1 MESNPSVDP
10 KATLTAQLKK
20 SNTEVLV
27 KKLQKS
33 GLFSQEQLE
42 PILNNREELINE
54 CLALSHFATSRLRM
68 AAPTEGGSDFQN
80 FLKFFAQETVKR
92 DAENAKRDAENAKRD
107 AETAKRDAAT
117 AEQRRIDAAKI
128 EQLNLDREAAE
139 KRYVQE
145 RNEERDRRK
154 EERDRHNEQMELLRQ
169 QFETARRDDKTQTE
183 RAADI
188 LRAETA
194 AHRTSLDENL
204 GIQLKRL
211 GDLIKNTL
219 PRFPRTNIDITMC
232 LEHVQ
237 TLFDQLEIPVKHR
250 SKLLLPHLSEQART
264 LVSTMDPT
272 IQSEWD
278 QFLKQL
284 LLAFRITPAEHL
296 RGIANAK
303 RRNNESFRYFGQ
315 RLFAMYTGYI
325 NSREVKT
332 KEELVELLICDKIK
346 NGMANDLRG
355 YVTNLESQKGWLKLE
370 ELSRVADNLLIDN
383 MSFRASEARAT
394 PTASNKSI
402 FAKSFDFNKPRGN
415 FYPSEGSHL
424 PRNDYA
430 HSVRPQPTNNAK
442 PTNAVT
448 FRSSRPP
455 ARDNAGGGANGRSV
469 SHETSR
475 KTVARVLTEAPQT
488 INAKPE
494 ETLHTVAMRVQ
505 ATIEEEDI
513 DIMDNISKD
522 CVIPIIVNGRHILA
536 KLDTGCQI
544 SVARESIIHNQPIKS
559 VGTIELKSAFGSIVA
574 ASLLEVNIALDKAGT
589 GAKSRMVIAATD
601 NLVDDFLLSSRDY
614 LKLLALCKGEEFG
627 EFNSVSPHSGEAI
640 ERDQVTPTT
649 KPVTLGVPNRTG
661 EIVYD
666 DLDCNKVN
674 KSVLIYNSCF
684 RDVDGNIKES
694 NVTYGRQEHGREV
707 VPTGNLD
714 TIFVDNTCTNNVV
727 IQASVNAV
735 ESVVNDRVTDK
746 YLKGVTYSSNST
758 ETNTFR
764 LEQRADMTLADMF
777 INVDKSGSDYII
789 SPSDG
794 LLYHKMII
802 DKCEDRKSVV

>member
-68 AAPTEGGSDFQN
+68 ATPTEGGSDFQN

-92 DAENAKRDAENAKRD
+92 DAETAKRDAAIAEQRRID
-107 AETAKRDAAT
+107 AAAT

-145 RNEERDRRK
+145 RNEERERENIKRK
-154 EERDRHNEQMELLRQ
+154 EESDRHNEQMELLRQ

-219 PRFPRTNIDITMC
+219 PRFPRSNIDITMW
-232 LEHVQ
+232 LEQVQ

-272 IQSEWD
+272 IQSEWE

-325 NSREVKT
+325 NSREVKDT
-332 KEELVELLICDKIK
+332 
-346 NGMANDLRG
+346 
-355 YVTNLESQKGWLKLE
+355 
-370 ELSRVADNLLIDN
+370 
-383 MSFRASEARAT
+383 
-394 PTASNKSI
+394 
-402 FAKSFDFNKPRGN
+402 
-415 FYPSEGSHL
+415 
-424 PRNDYA
+424 
-430 HSVRPQPTNNAK
+430 K
-442 PTNAVT
+442 PTSCYIN
-448 FRSSRPP
+448 SRNSNRLP
-455 ARDNAGGGANGRSV
+455 ATSIAG
-469 SHETSR
+469 SR
-475 KTVARVLTEAPQT
+475 RPRHCPLTAKRT
-488 INAKPE
+488 IN
-494 ETLHTVAMRVQ
+494 
-505 ATIEEEDI
+505 
-513 DIMDNISKD
+513 
-522 CVIPIIVNGRHILA
+522 
-536 KLDTGCQI
+536 
-544 SVARESIIHNQPIKS
+544 
-559 VGTIELKSAFGSIVA
+559 
-574 ASLLEVNIALDKAGT
+574 SLLL
-589 GAKSRMVIAATD
+589 
-601 NLVDDFLLSSRDY
+601 
-614 LKLLALCKGEEFG
+614 
-627 EFNSVSPHSGEAI
+627 
-640 ERDQVTPTT
+640 
-649 KPVTLGVPNRTG
+649 
-661 EIVYD
+661 
-666 DLDCNKVN
+666 
-674 KSVLIYNSCF
+674 
-684 RDVDGNIKES
+684 
-694 NVTYGRQEHGREV
+694 
-707 VPTGNLD
+707 
-714 TIFVDNTCTNNVV
+714 
-727 IQASVNAV
+727 
-735 ESVVNDRVTDK
+735 
-746 YLKGVTYSSNST
+746 
-758 ETNTFR
+758 R
-764 LEQRADMTLADMF
+764 LR
-777 INVDKSGSDYII
+777 
-789 SPSDG
+789 
-794 LLYHKMII
+794 
-802 DKCEDRKSVV
+802 RR

>member
-219 PRFPRTNIDITMC
+219 PRFPRSNIDITMW
-232 LEHVQ
+232 LEQVQ

-325 NSREVKT
+325 NSREVKDT
-332 KEELVELLICDKIK
+332 
-346 NGMANDLRG
+346 
-355 YVTNLESQKGWLKLE
+355 
-370 ELSRVADNLLIDN
+370 
-383 MSFRASEARAT
+383 
-394 PTASNKSI
+394 
-402 FAKSFDFNKPRGN
+402 
-415 FYPSEGSHL
+415 
-424 PRNDYA
+424 
-430 HSVRPQPTNNAK
+430 K
-442 PTNAVT
+442 PTSCYIN
-448 FRSSRPP
+448 SRNSNRLP
-455 ARDNAGGGANGRSV
+455 ATSIAG
-469 SHETSR
+469 SR
-475 KTVARVLTEAPQT
+475 RPRHCPLTAKRT
-488 INAKPE
+488 IN
-494 ETLHTVAMRVQ
+494 
-505 ATIEEEDI
+505 
-513 DIMDNISKD
+513 
-522 CVIPIIVNGRHILA
+522 
-536 KLDTGCQI
+536 
-544 SVARESIIHNQPIKS
+544 
-559 VGTIELKSAFGSIVA
+559 
-574 ASLLEVNIALDKAGT
+574 SLLL
-589 GAKSRMVIAATD
+589 
-601 NLVDDFLLSSRDY
+601 
-614 LKLLALCKGEEFG
+614 
-627 EFNSVSPHSGEAI
+627 
-640 ERDQVTPTT
+640 
-649 KPVTLGVPNRTG
+649 
-661 EIVYD
+661 
-666 DLDCNKVN
+666 
-674 KSVLIYNSCF
+674 
-684 RDVDGNIKES
+684 
-694 NVTYGRQEHGREV
+694 
-707 VPTGNLD
+707 
-714 TIFVDNTCTNNVV
+714 
-727 IQASVNAV
+727 
-735 ESVVNDRVTDK
+735 
-746 YLKGVTYSSNST
+746 
-758 ETNTFR
+758 R
-764 LEQRADMTLADMF
+764 LR
-777 INVDKSGSDYII
+777 
-789 SPSDG
+789 
-794 LLYHKMII
+794 
-802 DKCEDRKSVV
+802 RR

>member
-68 AAPTEGGSDFQN
+68 ATPTEGGSDFQN
-80 FLKFFAQETVKR
+80 FLKFFAQ
-92 DAENAKRDAENAKRD
+92 
-107 AETAKRDAAT
+107 ETAKRDAAT

-145 RNEERDRRK
+145 RNEERQERNEERERRNEERERENIKLK

-204 GIQLKRL
+204 GIQLTRL

-219 PRFPRTNIDITMC
+219 PRFIRSNIDITMW
-232 LEHVQ
+232 LELVQ

-250 SKLLLPHLSEQART
+250 SKLLQPHLSEQART

-346 NGMANDLRG
+346 NGMSEGIRG
-355 YVTNLESQKGWLKLE
+355 YVTNLESQKGWLKLD
-370 ELSRVADNLLIDN
+370 ELSSVADNLIIDN

-394 PTASNKSI
+394 PTASNKSL
-402 FAKSFDFNKPRGN
+402 FAKSVDFNKPRGN
-415 FYPSEGSHL
+415 FYPSEGNHL
-424 PRNDYA
+424 TRNDYA
-430 HSVRPQPTNNAK
+430 HSVRPQPSNNAK

-488 INAKPE
+488 INAKPQ

-522 CVIPIIVNGRHILA
+522 CVVPIIVNGRHILA
-536 KLDTGCQI
+536 KLDTGC
-544 SVARESIIHNQPIKS
+544 K
-559 VGTIELKSAFGSIVA
+559 
-574 ASLLEVNIALDKAGT
+574 
-589 GAKSRMVIAATD
+589 
-601 NLVDDFLLSSRDY
+601 FLL
-614 LKLLALCKGEEFG
+614 
-627 EFNSVSPHSGEAI
+627 
-640 ERDQVTPTT
+640 
-649 KPVTLGVPNRTG
+649 PVR
-661 EIVYD
+661 
-666 DLDCNKVN
+666 
-674 KSVLIYNSCF
+674 VLY
-684 RDVDGNIKES
+684 
-694 NVTYGRQEHGREV
+694 
-707 VPTGNLD
+707 
-714 TIFVDNTCTNNVV
+714 TI
-727 IQASVNAV
+727 
-735 ESVVNDRVTDK
+735 
-746 YLKGVTYSSNST
+746 
-758 ETNTFR
+758 
-764 LEQRADMTLADMF
+764 
-777 INVDKSGSDYII
+777 
-789 SPSDG
+789 
-794 LLYHKMII
+794 
-802 DKCEDRKSVV
+802 